1 MLDLYIDADACPV
14 RAEAFRVAERH
25 GLAVFVV
32 TCGNVRVPIDPRI
45 RLVLVEAGSDA
56 VDDWIAERIGPGDIC
71 ITNDVPL
78 AARCLKQGARALGP
92 TGRRFTAD
100 NIGEAL
106 AGRDLA
112 AHLRELGALGTGPKP
127 LAAKDRS
134 RFSGELDALAT
145 AQRRAIEGSLS
156 RK

>member
-14 RAEAFRVAERH
+14 RDEAFRVAERY

-32 TCGNVRVPIDPRI
+32 TCGNVRVPVDPRI
-45 RLVLVEAGSDA
+45 RPILVEAGADA
-56 VDDWIAERIGPGDIC
+56 ADDWIAEQIGPGDIC

-78 AARCLKQGARALGP
+78 AARCLKRAARALGP
-92 TGRRFTAD
+92 TGRLFTSD

-112 AHLRELGALGTGPKP
+112 AHLRELGTGGTGPKP
-127 LAAKDRS
+127 LAPKDRS
-134 RFSGELDALAT
+134 RFLGALDTLVIAVQRAGSG
-145 AQRRAIEGSLS
+145 
-156 RK
+156 

>member
-14 RAEAFRVAERH
+14 RDEAFRVAERH

-32 TCGNVRVPIDPRI
+32 TCGNVRVPRDPRI

-56 VDDWIAERIGPGDIC
+56 ADDWIAEQIGRGDIC

-78 AARCLKQGARALGP
+78 ASRCLKKEARALGP
-92 TGRRFTAD
+92 TGRRFSQD

-112 AHLRELGALGTGPKP
+112 AHLRELGAAGTGPKP
-127 LAAKDRS
+127 LSPKDRS
-134 RFSGELDALAT
+134 RFLGELDALVNAV
-145 AQRRAIEGSLS
+145 RRDPS
-156 RK
+156 R